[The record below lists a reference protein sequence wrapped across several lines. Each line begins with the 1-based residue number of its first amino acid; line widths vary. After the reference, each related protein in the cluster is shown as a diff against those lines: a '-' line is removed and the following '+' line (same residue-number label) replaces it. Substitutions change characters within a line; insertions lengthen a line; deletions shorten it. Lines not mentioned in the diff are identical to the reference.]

1 MATLVT
7 QQVVRTGSG
16 VTPTYNVAAAG
27 GDKFSPGAGVFVHA
41 KNTNASPRIIT
52 FATAGKLA
60 EFDVA
65 DMTATIPATTGDKMI
80 GPFPADIFAA
90 ADGLVAMTYDAET
103 NLSIAVLRLP

>member
-1 MATLVT
+1 MTTFVT

-16 VTPTYNVAAAG
+16 VTPTYNPTSAG
-27 GDKFSPGAGVFVHA
+27 GDKFSPGASVWVHA

-65 DMTATIPATTGDKMI
+65 DMTATIPATTGDKML

-90 ADGLVAMTYDAET
+90 ADGLVAMTYDAPT
-103 NLSIAVLRLP
+103 NLSIAVLQL